1 MLILKAFHF
10 TRNKRQRA
18 QSFVELA
25 IALPIVLLILL
36 GMIEVV
42 FFVARYLDVMD
53 LTREA
58 ARFASLRSAGTE
70 SGTEVYS
77 GSFKCGDQ
85 SVGKFNFFYHTACLF
100 APPNNAVDPDF
111 RYTANDLV
119 FLNQDT
125 DDVVIQIFSVNG
137 RNHVDKVFPPTEP
150 WALSEHDGYTSKFRA
165 ASGVDA
171 NWKRDCNGLKI
182 PLDLDPVT
190 HLPIPLEPHYTA
202 KSVTDMLGATYTGP
216 GTPTPDTLSSPMN
229 KGFVAVE
236 FYYCYNQVLFIPI
249 ANWFVPNPM
258 RIHAYT
264 IMPNPAS
271 QPTITPYVT
280 SP

>member
-1 MLILKAFHF
+1 MLIQKAINII
-10 TRNKRQRA
+10 RNRRQNA

-25 IALPIVLLILL
+25 IALPVVLLILL
-36 GMIEVV
+36 GLIEVV
-42 FFVARYLDVMD
+42 FFIARYLDVMD

-70 SGTEVYS
+70 SGTVVYS
-77 GSFKCGDQ
+77 DPTAKCGDQ

-100 APPNNAVDPDF
+100 APPQNAVDPNF

-125 DDVVIQIFSVNG
+125 DDVMIQVFSVNG
-137 RNHVDKVFPPTEP
+137 RTHVDKVFPPTEP
-150 WALSEHDGYTSKFRA
+150 WALSENDGYTSKYRA
-165 ASGVDA
+165 GSGVDA
-171 NWKRDCNGLKI
+171 NWKRDCVGQKI
-182 PLDLDPVT
+182 VPPPT
-190 HLPIPLEPHYTA
+190 PHYTA
-202 KSVTDMLGATYTGP
+202 ASVAEMLGGTAAGTPSVTPA
-216 GTPTPDTLSSPMN
+216 GTPVASSSPMN
-229 KGFVAVE
+229 KGYVAVE

-271 QPTITPYVT
+271 QPTITPYT